1 MIFNQEQVRRA
12 FGIYKEL
19 AARGSVPDSESRF
32 YFADEGVAGLLD
44 EFAHEVDCA
53 VIHAGGRL
61 HLVPLVGHSA
71 FHVSNEHIKRVY
83 LSARA
88 TNADVYLMY
97 AAVLVLVG
105 EFYDSY
111 QSSEPTRDFLSV
123 EAWLESMNRLIQAL
137 EEIPGEELA
146 GIESQQE
153 YNWSAIRD
161 KWAALDDLN
170 ESARRQDRRTASRL
184 AFLNTTGG
192 FLEDQGLVELIGPG
206 ELALTEKARVIVERY
221 YMDMES
227 NRGIMEFMSSLENG
241 ERKL

>member
-1 MIFNQEQVRRA
+1 MMYTPEQVRRA

-44 EFAHEVDCA
+44 EFAHEVDC
-53 VIHAGGRL
+53 VIIHAGARL
-61 HLVPLVGHSA
+61 YLVPLVGYSP
-71 FHVSNEHIKRVY
+71 FHISNENIKRVY

-97 AAVLVLVG
+97 AAILVLVG

-111 QSSEPTRDFLSV
+111 QSSEPTRTFLPV
-123 EAWLESMNRLIQAL
+123 ESWLETMNRLIQGL

-146 GIESQQE
+146 RIESQQE
-153 YNWSAIRD
+153 YNWSVIRD
-161 KWAALDDLN
+161 KWKALDDLN

-184 AFLNTTGG
+184 AFLNATGS
-192 FLEDQGLVELIGPG
+192 FLEDQGLVEVIGPG

-221 YMDMES
+221 YMDIES
-227 NRGIMEFMSSLENG
+227 NRGIMEFISSLENS
-241 ERKL
+241 ERKP